1 MGWKIESGVRCP
13 WESDSSTGF
22 TGHPPPLS
30 LAFFASPCGSLN
42 DFSRHASSVPELSA
56 LCRPEHAGISK
67 QWNLWAEIEFI
78 TTLPAQIASLNGAAI
93 RAMGFDF
100 QVFYWST
107 FWISPPSAPPLH
119 YSLTPTVHLCH
130 TQTSDLMHVVVCM
143 FGCMDEHVVW
153 GWGVGGVC
161 AFAQACLR
169 ACAFS

>member
-107 FWISPPSAPPLH
+107 FWIRPPPSSPAPLQPHPHCSPLPH
-119 YSLTPTVHLCH
+119 TNIRFNACGCVHVWMYGRACR
-130 TQTSDLMHVVVCM
+130 VV
-143 FGCMDEHVVW
+143 G
-153 GWGVGGVC
+153 GGVC

-169 ACAFS
+169 ACASS